1 MPNAILYV
9 DDEPFILDACKRS
22 LGRKYNI
29 TIAAGPVDGLA
40 AIRNQGPFAVILT
53 DMRMPEMNG
62 VEFICAARKLSPD
75 SVCMML
81 TGNADQQTAI
91 DAINDGDVF
100 RFLTKPCQNE
110 LLASAFDA
118 AIKQH
123 KLVTAEKELLQR
135 TLVGSIRALMEA
147 LELVSPRAFSRA
159 NRIKP
164 IVQLLCTELQLDNQW
179 QYTLAA
185 MMSQIGCITLP
196 PELIEKVHTGQRTT
210 DAERTMYR
218 AHPQHGQRLIEHI
231 PRLDRCARMIGGQFK
246 PYGSGGTP
254 KPNTAEGAC
263 EIGAQMLRVAT
274 DYDAHIQSGLSRQE
288 TLEKMESQ
296 SKEYNPNLLAILQ
309 VCSAMTLNNQRH
321 YDTKQINADDLTT
334 EMIAD
339 EDITTQAGV
348 LLVSKGSEITKA
360 LMERL
365 RNYARSVGVREPFS
379 VLVPK
384 HEQSEAA

>member
-1 MPNAILYV
+1 
-9 DDEPFILDACKRS
+9 
-22 LGRKYNI
+22 
-29 TIAAGPVDGLA
+29 
-40 AIRNQGPFAVILT
+40 
-53 DMRMPEMNG
+53 
-62 VEFICAARKLSPD
+62 
-75 SVCMML
+75 
-81 TGNADQQTAI
+81 
-91 DAINDGDVF
+91 
-100 RFLTKPCQNE
+100 
-110 LLASAFDA
+110 
-118 AIKQH
+118 
-123 KLVTAEKELLQR
+123 
-135 TLVGSIRALMEA
+135 
-147 LELVSPRAFSRA
+147 
-159 NRIKP
+159 
-164 IVQLLCTELQLDNQW
+164 
-179 QYTLAA
+179 
-185 MMSQIGCITLP
+185 
-196 PELIEKVHTGQRTT
+196 
-210 DAERTMYR
+210 
-218 AHPQHGQRLIEHI
+218 
-231 PRLDRCARMIGGQFK
+231 MIGGQFK